1 MFCLKQKWDQ
11 LTTHPRGIPSFL
23 FFKQT
28 QIVRLDNRFVRQLQN
43 LFTVNFGNFGI
54 YFMQTEGK
62 RFEFDSLKSHT
73 NVSKLVFGTKTIL
86 AGRKRET

>member
-11 LTTHPRGIPSFL
+11 LITHPRGILSFL

-28 QIVRLDNRFVRQLQN
+28 QTLDNLFDRQLQN

-73 NVSKLVFGTKTIL
+73 NVSKLVFGTKTIR
-86 AGRKRET
+86 AGGKRET